1 MNLRGLFHL
10 GVIYIAWGS
19 TYLAIRVAVRD
30 GSGFPPLTMSAMRV
44 LAGSL
49 ILFVLASLLRKG
61 RIVPTLKEFWVVAI
75 SGILLWLS
83 GNGLVAVAETKVHSS
98 YTAVIIGATPLLAA
112 LMESI
117 IDRRRPSLYLLL
129 CLLVGIAG
137 VAVLNG
143 PALLARDL
151 ENLWAAGLLILAC
164 IGWSAGSILQGRRKV
179 EITPEASSAWQ
190 QLVGALMLALGAL
203 LMQEPPPEPTS
214 EAWIAWGYLVIF
226 GSVIAFTSFV
236 KALRLLPT
244 GIVMTYAYVNPVVA
258 VFLGWLILDEPVTT
272 YTFAGMALIILGVMG
287 VFRKRRRWR
296 TDVLR

>member
-44 LAGSL
+44 LAGRL
-49 ILFVLASLLRKG
+49 ILFALASFFRKG
-61 RIVPTLKEFWVVAI
+61 QIVPTLKEFWVVAI
-75 SGILLWLS
+75 SGMLLWLS

-98 YTAVIIGATPLLAA
+98 YTAVIIGATPLVVA
-112 LMESI
+112 LMEAL

-129 CLLVGIAG
+129 SLLIGIAG

-151 ENLWAAGLLILAC
+151 KNLWAAGLLILAC
-164 IGWSAGSILQGRRKV
+164 IGWGAGSIIQGRSKI
-179 EITPEASSAWQ
+179 EIMPEASSAWQ
-190 QLVGALMLALGAL
+190 QLAGALVLGLGAL
-203 LMQEPPPEPTS
+203 LMGEPPPQPTNQ
-214 EAWIAWGYLVIF
+214 AWMAWGYLVIF

-244 GIVMTYAYVNPVVA
+244 GIVMTYAYVNPLVA
-258 VFLGWLILDEPVTT
+258 VFLGWLILGEPVTI
-272 YTFAGMALIILGVMG
+272 YTLAGMTLIVLGVMG
-287 VFRKRRRWR
+287 VFRERRVRS
-296 TDVLR
+296 LE

>member
-98 YTAVIIGATPLLAA
+98 YTAVIIGGISAA
-112 LMESI
+112 ITCTVNFACAPTITI
-117 IDRRRPSLYLLL
+117 IT
-129 CLLVGIAG
+129 V
-137 VAVLNG
+137 
-143 PALLARDL
+143 
-151 ENLWAAGLLILAC
+151 
-164 IGWSAGSILQGRRKV
+164 
-179 EITPEASSAWQ
+179 
-190 QLVGALMLALGAL
+190 
-203 LMQEPPPEPTS
+203 
-214 EAWIAWGYLVIF
+214 
-226 GSVIAFTSFV
+226 
-236 KALRLLPT
+236 
-244 GIVMTYAYVNPVVA
+244 
-258 VFLGWLILDEPVTT
+258 
-272 YTFAGMALIILGVMG
+272 
-287 VFRKRRRWR
+287 
-296 TDVLR
+296 

>member
-44 LAGSL
+44 LAGRL
-49 ILFVLASLLRKG
+49 ILFALASFFRKG
-61 RIVPTLKEFWVVAI
+61 QIVPTLKEFWVVA
-75 SGILLWLS
+75 
-83 GNGLVAVAETKVHSS
+83 
-98 YTAVIIGATPLLAA
+98 
-112 LMESI
+112 LMEAL

-129 CLLVGIAG
+129 SLLIGIAG

-151 ENLWAAGLLILAC
+151 KNLWAAGLLILAC
-164 IGWSAGSILQGRRKV
+164 IGWGAGSIIQGRSKI
-179 EITPEASSAWQ
+179 EIMPEASSAWQ
-190 QLVGALMLALGAL
+190 QLAGALVLGLGAL
-203 LMQEPPPEPTS
+203 LMGEPPPQPTNQ
-214 EAWIAWGYLVIF
+214 AWMAWGYLVIF

-244 GIVMTYAYVNPVVA
+244 GIVMTYAYVNPLVA
-258 VFLGWLILDEPVTT
+258 VFLGWLILGEPVTI
-272 YTFAGMALIILGVMG
+272 YTLAGMTLIVLGVMG
-287 VFRKRRRWR
+287 VFRERRVRS
-296 TDVLR
+296 LE